1 VVRLGDGFQLC
12 CIVLVKKM
20 GGRERH
26 IMLINIRNLT
36 DVIILTCISRL
47 VLDPGVVMNLLIN
60 SYA

>member
-1 VVRLGDGFQLC
+1 
-12 CIVLVKKM
+12 
-20 GGRERH
+20 
-26 IMLINIRNLT
+26 MLINIRNLT